1 MESPEEIDEKHWKIK
16 QKNISE
22 FEKKEFD
29 NSFLYWKFDYKWKY
43 QPLYQKCVS
52 ENIFYVPRYWQKT

>member
-1 MESPEEIDEKHWKIK
+1 MESPEEIDEKRWKIK

-29 NSFLYWKFDYKWKY
+29 NSFL
-43 QPLYQKCVS
+43 
-52 ENIFYVPRYWQKT
+52 